1 MQNVDGI
8 FEDDIFNPPP
18 GSASPIG
25 LNFGIRDARQRF
37 KNGDVILDWRTAIKL
52 NKNITITAII
62 DNLLNREYQFRPA
75 YIGPPR
81 TYTVKLMS
89 KFN

>member
-8 FEDDIFNPPP
+8 FEAPIFNDPQ
-18 GSASPIG
+18 STLI
-25 LNFGIRDARQRF
+25 NFGIADARQRF

-52 NKNITITAII
+52 NQHITVSCII
-62 DNLLNREYQFRPA
+62 DNLLNREYQIRPA

-81 TYTVKLMS
+81 TFTVKLDV
-89 KFN
+89 KI